1 MELAEELAQT
11 IEELTAQREKEV
23 EENTLIA
30 DAKYEELKEEHEKAV
45 AVLKQNLEDQNGKL
59 MQAVEKLQAQKAKV
73 ETLEETVQANKID
86 IEANQLELEML
97 KEEKQEL
104 LAEMMDNSKLEQ
116 EDILNTLST
125 DEIKQ
130 QNRKLR

>member
-45 AVLKQNLEDQNGKL
+45 AVLKQNLED
-59 MQAVEKLQAQKAKV
+59 
-73 ETLEETVQANKID
+73 
-86 IEANQLELEML
+86 
-97 KEEKQEL
+97 
-104 LAEMMDNSKLEQ
+104 
-116 EDILNTLST
+116 
-125 DEIKQ
+125 
-130 QNRKLR
+130 